1 MSSMCGAPEVRV
13 GIRMR
18 ALVLTML
25 LCLCA
30 GPAMARSGHA
40 SGEGQQSGSD
50 PREVQGQNPPRP
62 DWLDVRVVSGVEE
75 RVGASWNCDRPDAAP
90 FIMMLE
96 FPAHGSVEIRSV
108 PSGSPCDGPM
118 RGVFYTSQQGYTGP
132 DRIGYRIYSGA
143 R

>member
-1 MSSMCGAPEVRV
+1 MRV
-13 GIRMR
+13 LG
-18 ALVLTML
+18 LTML

-40 SGEGQQSGSD
+40 SGEGQSGSD
-50 PREVQGQNPPRP
+50 QWVTQGQNSPRP
-62 DWLDVRVVSGVEE
+62 DWLDVSVVSGVEQ
-75 RVGASWNCDRPDAAP
+75 RVDASWNCDRPDAAP

-96 FPAHGSVEIRSV
+96 FPAHGSVEIREV

-118 RGVFYTSQQGYTGP
+118 RGVFYTSQPGYTGS

-143 R
+143 RSYASFTKDIVVK